1 MKILT
6 INIKRKYFDQMKN
19 GEKKEEYRL
28 ITKYWIDRLENKEYD
43 FIRFQNG
50 YNRNSEKFII
60 EYLGVVKK
68 EIKHEFFGNKTVQV
82 FAIQLG
88 DVKG

>member
-1 MKILT
+1 MKILI
-6 INIKRKYFDQMKN
+6 INIKRKYFDQIKN

-50 YNRNSEKFII
+50 YNRDSEKFII
-60 EYLGVVKK
+60 EYLGIVKK
-68 EIKHEFFGNKTVQV
+68 EIQHEFFGDKSVQV

-88 DVKG
+88 NVKG

>member
-6 INIKRKYFDQMKN
+6 INIKRKYFDLIKN
-19 GEKKEEYRL
+19 GKKKEEYRL
-28 ITKYWIDRLENKEYD
+28 IKKYWIDRLENKEYD

-50 YNRNSEKFII
+50 YNRDSEKFII
-60 EYLGVVKK
+60 EYLGIVKK
-68 EIKHEFFGNKTVQV
+68 EIQHEFFGDKSVQV

-88 DVKG
+88 NVKG

>member
-6 INIKRKYFDQMKN
+6 INIKRKYFDLIKN
-19 GEKKEEYRL
+19 GKKKEEYRL
-28 ITKYWIDRLENKEYD
+28 IKKYWIDRLENKEYD

-50 YNRNSEKFII
+50 YNRDSEKFII
-60 EYLGVVKK
+60 EYLGIVKK
-68 EIKHEFFGNKTVQV
+68 EIQNEFFGDKSVQV

-88 DVKG
+88 NVKG

>member
-6 INIKRKYFDQMKN
+6 INIKRKYFDLIKN
-19 GEKKEEYRL
+19 GKKKEEYRL
-28 ITKYWIDRLENKEYD
+28 IKKYWIDRLENKEYD

-50 YNRNSEKFII
+50 YNSDSEKFII
-60 EYLGVVKK
+60 EYLGIVKK
-68 EIKHEFFGNKTVQV
+68 EIQHEFFGDKSVQV

-88 DVKG
+88 NVKG